1 MTLQAHLPALLQQLD
16 EIGFDY
22 GQTRI
27 SLYRAMLVLAVLA
40 LVYIAGHVANRLVT
54 RMLRRLTRLDP
65 TEKLLGQKLV
75 GSLVWMVCILIGA
88 DILGIDLTAFAVFSG
103 AFGLAIGFG
112 LQKTFGNLLAGI
124 ILLMDRS
131 IKPGDVIAVGTGAH
145 ATVGE
150 VKRIGIRAV
159 SVITRDRIEYLIP
172 NENLMTNQV
181 ENWSYSAREVRLQV
195 PIGIDHTSDIVL
207 AERLMIEAAKATP
220 RVLADPPPEVW
231 LRAFGEHAIV
241 FDIQIWIR
249 DPEAGVGNVRS
260 AVLKRLWQLFRDN
273 GVVIPSLQQD
283 VFIKEWP
290 GVPQRSKDS

>member
-1 MTLQAHLPALLQQLD
+1 MTLQAHLPALLQKLD

-40 LVYIAGHVANRLVT
+40 LVYIAGHVANRLIT

-207 AERLMIEAAKATP
+207 AELLMIEAATATP

-231 LRAFGEHAIV
+231 LRVFGEHAIE

>member
-1 MTLQAHLPALLQQLD
+1 MTLHQHLPALFQQLD
-16 EIGFDY
+16 DIGFDL

-27 SLYRAMLVLAVLA
+27 SLYRALLVLAVGL
-40 LVYIAGHVANRLVT
+40 LVFIAGHLANRLIT

-131 IKPGDVIAVGTGAH
+131 IKPGDVIAVGSGAH

-150 VKRIGIRAV
+150 VNRIGIRAV

-195 PIGIDHTSDIVL
+195 PIGIDHASDIVL
-207 AERLMIEAAKATP
+207 AEKLMIEAAKATP
-220 RVLADPPPEVW
+220 RVLAEPPPDVW
-231 LRAFGEHAIV
+231 LRAFSQHAIE
-241 FDIQIWIR
+241 FDVHVWIR
-249 DPEAGVGNVRS
+249 DPENGVGNVRS
-260 AVLKRLWQLFRDN
+260 DVLKRLWQLFRDN
-273 GVVIPSLQQD
+273 GVVIPSSEQD
-283 VFIKEWP
+283 VYIKEWP
-290 GVPQRSKDS
+290 AAPQSSKDS